1 MYQDNKN
8 ITKSTVKEKKN
19 KKERK
24 KKYIYPTPPLTHRHH
39 RYLPTY

>member
-24 KKYIYPTPPLTHRHH
+24 KNIYTLHH
-39 RYLPTY
+39 H